1 MNAIRGRGVY
11 LHMPWCVSKCPYCDF
26 NSHAAKGPIP
36 EARYLDALLADLER
50 DSQSWGSETVTTVFI
65 GGGTPSLMSPNT
77 IERVLS
83 ALDAHLTVAP
93 DAEVTLEA
101 NPESLTDKRA
111 AGYACAG
118 VNRFSVGVQSFDNHQ
133 LGQLGRAHDA
143 SAARQAVRS
152 AQKAGVANINVDLMY
167 ALPGQSVAAAEADVQ
182 QALELGIT
190 HLSHYQLTLEPNT
203 VFHAQPPSDIP
214 NEDAVAEIETRC
226 RERIEAAGLVRYEV
240 SAFSQP
246 GCECRHNLNYW
257 QFGDY
262 LGLGAGAHGK
272 VSRDGIQYRTRKPS
286 SPRAY
291 MACQGAGECWPIEP
305 TDLVFEFMLNRLRLL
320 KPISDKALT
329 AGAGPGLAQ
338 ARSTLNDL
346 AQRGLMV
353 HGRSG
358 WEPTTKGRAFLN
370 DILQQFLPES
380 QGR

>member
-1 MNAIRGRGVY
+1 
-11 LHMPWCVSKCPYCDF
+11 MPWCVSKCPYCDF

-50 DSQSWGSETVTTVFI
+50 DSQSWDSDTVTTVFI
-65 GGGTPSLMSPNT
+65 GGGTPSLMSPDT

-83 ALDAHLTVAP
+83 ALDTQLTVAP
-93 DAEVTLEA
+93 GAEITLEA
-101 NPESLTDKRA
+101 NPESLTDERA
-111 AGYACAG
+111 AGFAAAG
-118 VNRFSVGVQSFDNHQ
+118 VNRFSIGAQSFDDRQ
-133 LGQLGRAHDA
+133 LRHLGRAHDA

-152 AQKAGVANINVDLMY
+152 AQKAGVANINLDLMY
-167 ALPGQSVAAAEADVQ
+167 ALPGQSVAAAEADVLH
-182 QALELGIT
+182 ALDLGIT

-203 VFHAQPPSDIP
+203 VFHAQPPSNLP
-214 NEDAVAEIETRC
+214 TEDAVAEIEACC
-226 RERIEAAGLVRYEV
+226 RAQLEAAGLVRYEV

-246 GCECRHNLNYW
+246 GHECRHNLNYW

-291 MACQGAGECWPIEP
+291 MACRGAGESWPIEP
-305 TDLVFEFMLNRLRLL
+305 TDRVFEFMLNRLRLL
-320 KPISDKALT
+320 KPISDSALA
-329 AGAGPGLAQ
+329 AGAGQRLAQ
-338 ARSTLNDL
+338 AHSTLNKL

-353 HGRSG
+353 HGHSG
-358 WEPTTKGRAFLN
+358 WEPTRKGRAFLN

-380 QGR
+380 QGRST